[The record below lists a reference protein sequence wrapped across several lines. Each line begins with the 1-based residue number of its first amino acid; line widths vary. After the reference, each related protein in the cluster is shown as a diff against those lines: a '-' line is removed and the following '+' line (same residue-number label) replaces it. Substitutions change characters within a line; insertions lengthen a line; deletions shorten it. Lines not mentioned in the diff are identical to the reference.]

1 MERRLAA
8 ILAADVVGYSRLME
22 QDEAD
27 TFLRLQ
33 AHRKELFEPEID
45 KHYGRIFKLM
55 GDGLLAEFASVVD
68 AVECAVA
75 LQLGLAER
83 NKGQSNSRRIDV
95 RIGVN
100 LGDVIVEGE
109 DRHGEGVNI
118 AARLQ
123 QLAAPGGVCLSG
135 DAYRQVK
142 NKVDATFEDLGEK
155 RVKNIAEP
163 VRVYRIAL
171 MLAERP
177 YVNDGSIA
185 TPGLELALERGRESY
200 GRRAWLEAY
209 QSLSLANQTTRLAG
223 EDLELLAMSAYLIG
237 RDDDYIGALDRA
249 HHAYL
254 DSGEGIR
261 AARCAFWLG
270 LRLAFRGE
278 SGHSTG
284 WFGRAQRLLER
295 EKHDCVEQGYL
306 LLPIAEQRLAAGDYE
321 AANTAAARAIGIGN
335 HFEDHDLIAC
345 ARHLQGRALILQRR
359 VDAGLALLDETMVAV
374 IAGELSPIMT
384 GLIYCSVIE
393 ACQQVYALGRAHE
406 WTSALAQ
413 WCEEQ
418 PEMVAFTGV
427 CRVHRAEIMQLH
439 GAWVD
444 AIEEAQR
451 ACERCQR
458 VNQQAAAAALY
469 QQAEVH
475 RLRGEIAA
483 AEEAYR
489 SAGEWGWE
497 SQPGLA
503 LLRMAQGRS
512 DAAVAAIRR
521 VVRATT
527 EPLQRT
533 RLLPA
538 YVEIMLAVGE
548 IEEARGACRELE
560 EIAASFQTDVLGA
573 MAAHAQGAVELAEGN
588 AQAALSALRR
598 AWQVWQRLEVPYL
611 AARVRMLIGLAC
623 HALGDHE
630 RGELELDAARAAFE
644 QLGAT
649 SDVASIDS
657 RAQVDRRVKP
667 TGHRA

>member
-1 MERRLAA
+1 
-8 ILAADVVGYSRLME
+8 
-22 QDEAD
+22 
-27 TFLRLQ
+27 
-33 AHRKELFEPEID
+33 
-45 KHYGRIFKLM
+45 
-55 GDGLLAEFASVVD
+55 
-68 AVECAVA
+68 
-75 LQLGLAER
+75 
-83 NKGQSNSRRIDV
+83 
-95 RIGVN
+95 
-100 LGDVIVEGE
+100 
-109 DRHGEGVNI
+109 
-118 AARLQ
+118 
-123 QLAAPGGVCLSG
+123 
-135 DAYRQVK
+135 
-142 NKVDATFEDLGEK
+142 
-155 RVKNIAEP
+155 
-163 VRVYRIAL
+163 
-171 MLAERP
+171 
-177 YVNDGSIA
+177 
-185 TPGLELALERGRESY
+185 
-200 GRRAWLEAY
+200 
-209 QSLSLANQTTRLAG
+209 
-223 EDLELLAMSAYLIG
+223 
-237 RDDDYIGALDRA
+237 
-249 HHAYL
+249 
-254 DSGEGIR
+254 
-261 AARCAFWLG
+261 
-270 LRLAFRGE
+270 
-278 SGHSTG
+278 
-284 WFGRAQRLLER
+284 
-295 EKHDCVEQGYL
+295 VEQGYL

-321 AANTAAARAIGIGN
+321 AANTAAARAIGIGDD
-335 HFEDHDLIAC
+335 FEDHDLIAC

-458 VNQQAAAAALY
+458 VNRQAAAAALY

-475 RLRGEIAA
+475 RLRGEFAA

-548 IEEARGACRELE
+548 IEEARALV
-560 EIAASFQTDVLGA
+560 ASWKRSRRVSRRMCWARWPRIHKEQSNWQKATLKQLSAPCVGLGRF
-573 MAAHAQGAVELAEGN
+573 G
-588 AQAALSALRR
+588 SALRYR
-598 AWQVWQRLEVPYL
+598 ILRH
-611 AARVRMLIGLAC
+611 GFAC
-623 HALGDHE
+623 
-630 RGELELDAARAAFE
+630 
-644 QLGAT
+644 
-649 SDVASIDS
+649 
-657 RAQVDRRVKP
+657 
-667 TGHRA
+667 